1 MHFSS
6 VLALAVATMVAS
18 QDVATLFSGTN
29 FEGASYTISGP
40 DDVIGRCTPVAD
52 FPVVQSIKVAPGHAC
67 VLYNTPDCAVP
78 YAAYN
83 RDTAATIV
91 NGAFAAFE
99 CAVAIN

>member
-1 MHFSS
+1 MLTSIFFS
-6 VLALAVATMVAS
+6 
-18 QDVATLFSGTN
+18 
-29 FEGASYTISGP
+29 
-40 DDVIGRCTPVAD
+40 
-52 FPVVQSIKVAPGHAC
+52 
-67 VLYNTPDCAVP
+67 TPDCAVP